1 MSNIF
6 TEQPWIADTG
16 PIAPAL
22 SGAEIAM
29 HSRRSALKVLLSV
42 VSIFFML
49 MIVAYGGRML
59 YQDWQPTPQI
69 SLLWANT
76 GLLLLSSLCLQAAL
90 MWARADKVHWVRG
103 ALVGA
108 GVLTVL
114 FLAGQ
119 LTAWQQLTSMVLG
132 DFSNPSVGFFFMITG
147 IHGLHMAGGMVA
159 GSRMRA
165 RWSTTCPTARSTGTT
180 CWAFGWWC
188 SACCSQVTISRSC
201 SGSAALFNGGGDH
214 VDGDNGIGFTGVEA
228 RHSRLL

>member
-1 MSNIF
+1 
-6 TEQPWIADTG
+6 
-16 PIAPAL
+16 
-22 SGAEIAM
+22 
-29 HSRRSALKVLLSV
+29 

-90 MWARADKVHWVRG
+90 IWARADKVPLVRG

-119 LTAWQQLTSMVLG
+119 LVAWQQLTSMVLG

-147 IHGLHMAGGMVA
+147 IHGLHMAGGMIALVRA
-159 GSRMRA
+159 ISR
-165 RWSTTCPTARSTGTT
+165 
-180 CWAFGWWC
+180 AFGQSDARAMEHNVSNC
-188 SACCSQVTISRSC
+188 
-201 SGSAALFNGGGDH
+201 ALYWHYLLGVWLVVFGLL
-214 VDGDNGIGFTGVEA
+214 FTGNNFEI
-228 RHSRLL
+228 LLRICGFI